1 MEGKKKKKKI
11 LQKKRNESGNK
22 WVLKYLFEEKSRIV
36 VVGSRELKTN
46 KQKDS
51 KFSNSLSDRVKLDF
65 DSENVD
71 AETGNIYIK

>member
-1 MEGKKKKKKI
+1 M
-11 LQKKRNESGNK
+11 
-22 WVLKYLFEEKSRIV
+22 
-36 VVGSRELKTN
+36 VGSRELKTN

-51 KFSNSLSDRVKLDF
+51 KLSNSLSDRVKLDF